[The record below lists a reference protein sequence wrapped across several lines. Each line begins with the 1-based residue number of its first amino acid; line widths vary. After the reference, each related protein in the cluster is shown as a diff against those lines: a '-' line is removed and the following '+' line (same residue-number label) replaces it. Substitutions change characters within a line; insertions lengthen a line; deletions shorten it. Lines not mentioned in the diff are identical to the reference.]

1 MSYSIVKVNDQPNNP
16 LLKEFIIDS
25 ASDVATLPTTD
36 VADGS
41 SAYIKDLSKIYL
53 FKSGTWVEAG

>member
-1 MSYSIVKVNDQPNNP
+1 MSYSIVKVNDKPASTE
-16 LLKEFIIDS
+16 LIEYILDS
-25 ASDVATLPTTD
+25 ASDVSNLPTN

-53 FKSGTWVEAG
+53 LKDGTWTEAG

>member
-1 MSYSIVKVNDQPNNP
+1 MSYSIVRVNDQPNSTQ
-16 LLKEFIIDS
+16 LMEYIIDS
-25 ASDVATLPTTD
+25 ASDVSALPTN

-53 FKSGTWVEAG
+53 FKDGTWTEVG